1 MSILQ
6 LEPVIFGETDQLITY
21 LQRKNLLASNKTCP
35 CGTAMQLSTRSDVSD
50 GVRFRCPGCHKCTT
64 IWEGSFFSKSRLS
77 LQKWVILM
85 YWWAC
90 NYPVTDAAHEADV
103 TEATACA
110 VYQWL
115 REVCTTRLLQT
126 PIRLGGPGT
135 IVQIDK
141 SLMNHKPKVK
151 IINNIICT
159 DEGVGK
165 CFISFL
171 CTVPPWAKSCNRE
184 LGICSCRHIT
194 HIGPWLHG
202 ACS

>member
-6 LEPVIFGETDQLITY
+6 LGPVIFGETDQLITY

-64 IWEGSFFSKSRLS
+64 IREGSFFSKSHLS

-85 YWWAC
+85 YWWAR

-115 REVCTTRLLQT
+115 REVCTTCLLQT

-135 IVQIDK
+135 IVQIDE
-141 SLMNHKPKVK
+141 SLMNHKPRVK
-151 IINNIICT
+151 IINYMH
-159 DEGVGK
+159 
-165 CFISFL
+165 
-171 CTVPPWAKSCNRE
+171 R
-184 LGICSCRHIT
+184 
-194 HIGPWLHG
+194 
-202 ACS
+202 